1 MALKLPVYLDNA
13 ATTPVDPRVVD
24 AMLPYLR
31 EHFGNPASSTH
42 EYGTIAR
49 RAVEQARDQVAGLVG
64 ADPRDIVWTSGAT
77 ESNNLAIKGVVRAR
91 GARGHVVSVQTE
103 HKAVLDT
110 LNALEREGY
119 EVTLIAPQPDGLV
132 SVEAFRNALRP
143 DTVLASVMLVN
154 NEIGVIQDVAALGTI
169 CKERGVPLHVDAAQA
184 TGKVAIDLKRM
195 PIDLMSLTAHKT
207 YGPKGIGALYVR
219 RESRLRLQPEIHGGG
234 HERGLR
240 SGTLATHQIVG
251 MGACYDLAHAEMG
264 KEVPRLNALRDRLW
278 AALKDLPEIRVNGSM
293 IQRIAN
299 NLNITL
305 VSPQCDALLDTLSEV
320 ALSSTSACS
329 SGAGGQSHVLQALGA
344 GAADG
349 VAMRITVGRFNT
361 EEEIDHAASY
371 LRRSIIACRSGD
383 TVGATG

>member
-1 MALKLPVYLDNA
+1 MQVKLPIYLDNA
-13 ATTPVDPRVVD
+13 ATTPIDPRVVD

-42 EYGTIAR
+42 EYGRHAR
-49 RAVEQARDQVAGLVG
+49 QAVERARDEVAALVG
-64 ADPRDIVWTSGAT
+64 ADAREVIWTSGAT

-91 GARGHVVSVQTE
+91 RERVHIVSVQTE

-110 LNALEREGY
+110 LQALEREGH
-119 EVTLIAPQPDGLV
+119 EVTLIAPRSDGLIDP
-132 SVEAFRNALRP
+132 EAFRAALRP
-143 DTVLASVMLVN
+143 GTALASVMLVN
-154 NEIGVIQDVAALGTI
+154 NEIGVIQDIATLGAL
-169 CKERGVPLHVDAAQA
+169 CREHGVLLHVDAAQA
-184 TGKVAIDLKRM
+184 TGKVEIDLARL
-195 PIDLMSLTAHKT
+195 PVDLMSLTAHKT

-219 RESRLRLQPEIHGGG
+219 RDSRIPLQPEIHGGG

-251 MGACYDLAHAEMG
+251 MGACYALARQEMAAEI
-264 KEVPRLNALRDRLW
+264 PRIARLRDRLW
-278 AALKDLPEIRVNGSM
+278 DALRDLPEIRLNGSAE
-293 IQRIAN
+293 QRIAN

-305 VSPQCDALLDTLSEV
+305 VSPQCDALLGSLTEV

-329 SGAGGQSHVLQALGA
+329 SGAGGQSHVLQALGD

-361 EEEIDHAASY
+361 ERDIDHAAAY
-371 LRRSIIACRSGD
+371 LRERIIACR
-383 TVGATG
+383 TGATASVGG